1 MRKLRGLLV
10 GGLIAGGVVFAMR
23 GCLSKADPDERL
35 AGRFDK
41 ICSIAKANI
50 KTPARGVNKLGA
62 YLGDHLGDVT
72 GEFGETIAMIEK
84 IRDDDKHDNRARQ
97 ARDRIFDSV
106 ASCSDTWVEFFEA
119 VDNDPDAA
127 HTMQVAGERL
137 SRTLEILFGSDSL
150 KKLDLPAF
158 EHELEQRLR

>member
-1 MRKLRGLLV
+1 MKK
-10 GGLIAGGVVFAMR
+10 GGLIVGALVAGGVVFAMR

-41 ICSIAKANI
+41 MCAIAKANI
-50 KTPARGVNKLGA
+50 ETPERGVKKLGA

-84 IRDDDKHDNRARQ
+84 IRDDDKHDNRARV

-106 ASCSDTWVEFFEA
+106 AKCADTWVEFFEA
-119 VDNDPDAA
+119 VDNDPEAS

-137 SRTLEILFGSDSL
+137 SRTLEILFGGESL

-158 EHELEQRLR
+158 QHELDLRLR